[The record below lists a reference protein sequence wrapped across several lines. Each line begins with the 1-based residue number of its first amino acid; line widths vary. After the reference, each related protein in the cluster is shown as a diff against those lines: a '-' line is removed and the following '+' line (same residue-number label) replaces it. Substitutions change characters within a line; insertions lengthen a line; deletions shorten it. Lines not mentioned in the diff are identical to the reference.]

1 MKHIEYFFRFNSTIR
16 KQFLDAFD
24 ELPWEEMVKD
34 RGASFESIFN
44 VYVHIL
50 GCHRFWF
57 DVVNGKGVGK
67 YRGNDA
73 KPVRSMSELRNLEAD
88 VDAMITQSLQGISVD
103 DLEEEFYINAIGG
116 KMTVESILLHLI
128 EEELQH
134 IGEINCLFWQMGIE
148 PPHLKEAAK

>member
-1 MKHIEYFFRFNSTIR
+1 MKHIVYFFRFNSTIR

-57 DVVNGKGVGK
+57 DVVNGKDVGK
-67 YRGNDA
+67 YRGTDG
-73 KPVRSMSELRNLEAD
+73 KSVISMSELRKLEAD
-88 VDAMITQSLQGISVD
+88 VDAMITHTLQNISAEN
-103 DLEEEFYINAIGG
+103 LEEEFYIDVIGK

-148 PPHLKEAAK
+148 PPHLKQGAR